1 MKVESPLS
9 AAARRVGILTAH
21 PATRHRRLSIM
32 SIASN
37 DRAAGPKRRMTPDA
51 GAAPVTTVRS
61 RTVSVLL
68 RTPAPPT

>member
-9 AAARRVGILTAH
+9 AAARRIGILTAH
-21 PATRHRRLSIM
+21 AATRHRRLSVI
-32 SIASN
+32 SFASN

-51 GAAPVTTVRS
+51 GAPPVTTVRS

-68 RTPAPPT
+68 RTASPPT